1 MENLTQSQIDERV
14 AILKRFRSLLEQQR
28 EKFREYLSSLEA
40 QEKFIESNNTNAIVA
55 HAELEQQVV
64 ANISS
69 LQKVIV
75 PMGELYNS
83 TNASNVSAEAKKS
96 IEEVQKELA
105 VLQEKVLQQ
114 NEKNRKLLRMSIN
127 LVKEQIAQIKN
138 PYKNIQSV
146 YAMSEPVAQYIH
158 TEA

>member
-1 MENLTQSQIDERV
+1 MGNLTQSQIDERV
-14 AILKRFRSLLEQQR
+14 AILKRFRTLLEKQR
-28 EKFREYLSSLEA
+28 EKFREYLASLEA

-96 IEEVQKELA
+96 IEEVQKDLT

-114 NEKNRKLLRMSIN
+114 NEKNRKLLRMSID

-138 PYKNIQSV
+138 PYKNTQSI